1 MFYDQ
6 IIFRIHELRDDYI
19 ACYYTV
25 TTVTGEQNV
34 NGAAYVVSKNG
45 LPIVNFGIEEDG
57 DVFFTRFPLRV
68 LKPEYR
74 FEVMHYQTQ
83 AESIARS
90 RQLIE

>member
-25 TTVTGEQNV
+25 TAVPVGQNV

-45 LPIVNFGIEEDG
+45 LSVVNFGIEEDG
-57 DVFFTRFPLRV
+57 YVFFTRFPLEL

-74 FEVMHYQTQ
+74 FEVTHYQTQ

-90 RQLIE
+90 RQLIK